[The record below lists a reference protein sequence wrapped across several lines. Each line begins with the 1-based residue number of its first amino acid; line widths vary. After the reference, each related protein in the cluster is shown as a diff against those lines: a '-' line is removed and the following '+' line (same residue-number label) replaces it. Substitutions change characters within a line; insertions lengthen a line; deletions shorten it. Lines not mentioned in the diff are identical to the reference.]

1 MVHFYGYSAD
11 CLADDCEHCEQP
23 DGCDCDC
30 HLEDPVDSFGMD
42 ELPYDQDFPGG
53 W

>member
-1 MVHFYGYSAD
+1 MVRFYGYSAD
-11 CLADDCEHCEQP
+11 SLADDCEHCEQP

-30 HLEDPVDSFGMD
+30 HLEDPAFPDPV
-42 ELPYDQDFPGG
+42 YDQDFPEG